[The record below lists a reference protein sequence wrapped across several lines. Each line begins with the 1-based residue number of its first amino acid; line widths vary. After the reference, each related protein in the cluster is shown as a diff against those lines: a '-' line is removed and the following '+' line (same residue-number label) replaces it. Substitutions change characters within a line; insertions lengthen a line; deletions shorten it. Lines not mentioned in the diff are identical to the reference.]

1 MRDIQDFDSI
11 MIQLA
16 SPDMIRAWS
25 YGEVKKPE
33 TINYRTLRPEKDGLF
48 CERIFGTTKEWECY
62 CGKFKS
68 IRYKGVI
75 CDRCGVEVTHF
86 KVRRE
91 RMGHIELAAPVSHI
105 WYYRSVPSRMGL
117 LLDIPLNALRSVLYY
132 EKYIIIEPGD
142 TDLKKLDLLTE
153 EEYQEY
159 LERYGQA
166 FIAGMGAE
174 AVRTLLKNLNLDLM
188 ATELRQK
195 MIEKGPRSDKRLL
208 RRIEIVESFRNSN
221 NKPEWMILDVVPV
234 IPPELRPMVQLDGGR
249 FATSD
254 LNDLYRRVIN
264 RNNRLKRL
272 NELHAPDIIIR
283 NEKRMLQEAVDA
295 LFDNSKRKR
304 VVKGASNRPLKSISD
319 MLKGKQGRF
328 RQNLLGKRV
337 DYSGRSV
344 ITVGPDLKM
353 WQCGLPTKMALELF
367 KPFIMKKLVDKD
379 VVYNIKKAKM
389 LVEAETP
396 EVYQILDEVVKEHP
410 VLLNRAPT
418 LHRLGIQAFEPVLV
432 EGKAIKLNPLVCHA
446 FNADFDG
453 DQMAVHVPLTQA
465 AQMECWTLMLSARNL
480 LNPANGKTIV
490 FPSQDMV
497 LGINFLTRIK
507 PNAKRPGSDKEETK
521 GNIPLYTSL
530 EEVLMAV
537 EAGVLDREAVIRV
550 KPPKTPVWEKSG
562 KAAHI
567 KGDAIETTP
576 GRLIFNEELPS
587 EIPFLNYELKDKE
600 LRTLIEIVFNKH
612 GSWTTVRMLD
622 AIKNTGYRYATVFGA
637 TIGIDDIVVPKE
649 KAGMIEK
656 ANKEVEAILKQNRAG
671 HITQEERY
679 NRVVEVWSKTND
691 ELANRMMKT
700 LEEDRDGF
708 NSIYMMANSGA
719 RGSRNQI
726 RQLAGMRG
734 LMSKPSGDIIELPI
748 RSNFKEGLS
757 VIEFFISTNGSRKGL
772 ADTALKTS
780 EAGYLT
786 RRLVDI
792 AQDVV
797 VNEDDCGTINGI
809 AYSAIKDGEEI
820 VEHLSERIVGRYSLE
835 QVKHPITK
843 ELIIDV
849 NEEIT
854 EEIAKKIEDAGVESV
869 LIRTVLTCE
878 ARHGVCR
885 RCYGRNLATNRSV
898 NIGEPVGT
906 IAAQSIGQ
914 PGTQLT
920 LRTFHTGGTAQLS
933 EENRIFFKY
942 PVYIKSLE
950 GMHVDLPEET
960 VTDREGRQRVS
971 RSARRLFTRKGYAVV
986 ARVVKEYK
994 LEPGDELL
1002 VENGVRVWK
1011 NQGIIKRENKEINSP
1026 ENDFAVIKETGEGRV
1041 LYLVGQDQR
1050 IEIRNGSEFLGTEG
1064 DVLKL
1069 GNMRTEETKD
1079 QAVIA
1084 TFDPFSDP
1092 IIAEA
1097 SGRVRYEDIIP
1108 GTTLKDEVDEGSGKI
1123 EKRITEF
1130 LMEGKQPR
1138 IIIQDE
1144 EGNERASYFL
1154 PGGAY
1159 IQVEE
1164 GEEISAGK
1172 TIAKTLKESATT
1184 MDITSGLPRVS
1195 ELFEARKPKNPAVLA
1210 LVSGTI
1216 RFKGTLKGKRV
1227 IFVED
1232 AFGKE
1237 YKHLIPMTKRLLV
1250 RDGDTVEAGE
1260 ALCMGVKNPHD
1271 ILHILGEVRL
1281 QRYLMDEI
1289 QHVYRLQG
1297 VSINDKHIG
1306 VIIRQMMRKVEIVK
1320 VGDTGFIFGQMVD
1333 KYRFHEENEKVIK
1346 EGGQAAVAMP
1356 IFQGITKASLNI
1368 DSFLSAASFQETTR
1382 VLTNAA
1388 IKGDIDHLQGLK
1400 ENIIIGHPIP
1410 AGTGMKRYRDIKLF
1424 DEDNQDLD
1432 HMVEE
1437 VLEKRRLEQAAES
1450 PADEFAEVDRE
1461 VDAEDPEVDMAV
1473 LEDEPEEDDEDDEER
1488 ETVTVDEGEEED

>member
-16 SPDMIRAWS
+16 SPDKIRAWS

-117 LLDIPLNALRSVLYY
+117 LLDLPVAALRSVLYY
-132 EKYIIIEPGD
+132 EKYVVIEPGD
-142 TDLKKLDLLTE
+142 TDLKRMQLLTE
-153 EEYQEY
+153 EEYYDAQ
-159 LERYGQA
+159 ERYGGG
-166 FIAGMGAE
+166 FTAGMGAE
-174 AVRTLLKNLNLDLM
+174 AVRTLLENTNLDQM
-188 ATELRQK
+188 AQELRAK
-195 MIEKGPRSDKRLL
+195 MIEKGPKSDKRLL
-208 RRIEIVESFRNSN
+208 KRIDIVENFRNSK
-221 NKPEWMILDVVPV
+221 NKPEWMILDVIPV

-272 NELHAPDIIIR
+272 QTLNAPDIIIR

-295 LFDNSKRKR
+295 LFDNSKKKR

-344 ITVGPDLKM
+344 ITVGPDLKI

-396 EVYQILDEVVKEHP
+396 EVFAILDEVVKEHP

-432 EGKAIKLNPLVCHA
+432 EGKAIKLHPLVCHA

-507 PNAKRPGSDKEETK
+507 PKAKGTGRRYYTTEE
-521 GNIPLYTSL
+521 I
-530 EEVLMAV
+530 LMAV
-537 EAGVLDREAVIRV
+537 ETKSLDWEAKIKV
-550 KPPKTPVWEKSG
+550 KPIKLPIWEKVG
-562 KAAHI
+562 TAVKP
-567 KGDAIETTP
+567 GPDGLIETTA
-576 GRLIFNEELPS
+576 GRLVFNEEMPP
-587 EIPFLNYELKDKE
+587 EIPFINYELKDKE
-600 LRTLIEIVFNKH
+600 LRTLIENIFSEK
-612 GSWTTVRMLD
+612 GSWTTVKMLD
-622 AIKNTGYRYATVFGA
+622 AIKATGYKYATVFGA
-637 TIGIDDIVVPKE
+637 TIGVDDIIVPKE
-649 KAGMIEK
+649 KAEMIEK
-656 ANKEVEAILKQNRAG
+656 ANKAVEEIQRHLRQG
-671 HITQEERY
+671 TITQKERY
-679 NRVVEVWSKTND
+679 DRVVDVWNKTND
-691 ELANRMMKT
+691 ELTNIMMKT
-700 LEEDRDGF
+700 LEAARDGF
-708 NSIYMMANSGA
+708 NSVYMMANSGA

-734 LMSKPSGDIIELPI
+734 LMAKPSGDIIELPI

-757 VIEFFISTNGSRKGL
+757 VIEFFISTNGARKGL
-772 ADTALKTS
+772 ADTALKTA

-797 VNEDDCGTINGI
+797 VNEHDCGTINGI
-809 AYSAIKDGEEI
+809 SYSAIKDGEDI
-820 VEHLSERIVGRYSLE
+820 VEPLSDRIVGRYTLE
-835 QVKHPITK
+835 RVKHPITG

-854 EEIAKKIEDAGVESV
+854 QETAEIIEKAGVETV
-869 LIRTVLTCE
+869 RIRTVLTCE
-878 ARHGVCR
+878 AKHGVCR
-885 RCYGRNLATNRSV
+885 KCYGRNLATNRAV
-898 NIGEPVGT
+898 DIGEAVGT

-920 LRTFHTGGTAQLS
+920 MRTFHIGGAATKLS
-933 EENRIFFKY
+933 EENRTFFKY
-942 PVYIKSLE
+942 PVYIKDLE
-950 GMHVDLPEET
+950 GTHVELEDSSGSKG
-960 VTDREGRQRVS
+960 GRW
-971 RSARRLFTRKGYAVV
+971 LFTRRGHAVINKV
-986 ARVVKEYK
+986 LKEFK
-994 LEPGDELL
+994 LEPKDELL
-1002 VENGVRVWK
+1002 VVEGQRV
-1011 NQGIIKRENKEINSP
+1011 NRDTPVIRHGNKEIKSS
-1026 ENDFAVIKETGEGRV
+1026 EIAYTMVLEDAKART
-1041 LYLVGQDQR
+1041 LYLIGQDQK
-1050 IEIRNGSEFLGTEG
+1050 IEIRNGSEFLAKKG
-1064 DVLKL
+1064 DVVGPEK
-1069 GNMRTEETKD
+1069 T
-1079 QAVIA
+1079 VA

-1092 IIAEA
+1092 IIAEV
-1097 SGRVRYEDIIP
+1097 SGTIKYEDIIP
-1108 GTTLKDEVDEGSGKI
+1108 GTTLKDEVDEETGNI
-1123 EKRITEF
+1123 QKRITEF
-1130 LMEGKQPR
+1130 QLESKQPR
-1138 IIIQDE
+1138 IFITDDA
-1144 EGNERASYFL
+1144 GNEIASYFL

-1159 IQVEE
+1159 IQVDEDE
-1164 GEEISAGK
+1164 KVSAGR
-1172 TIAKTLKESATT
+1172 TLAKTLKESAKA

-1195 ELFEARKPKNPAVLA
+1195 ELFEARKPKSPTVLA
-1210 LVSGTI
+1210 QISGI
-1216 RFKGTLKGKRV
+1216 VYFKGIVKGKRV
-1227 IFVED
+1227 IIVQD
-1232 AFGKE
+1232 ALGKE
-1237 YKHLIPMTKRLLV
+1237 FKHLIPMTKRLLV
-1250 RDGDTVEAGE
+1250 RDGDSVEAGE
-1260 ALCMGVKNPHD
+1260 ALCSGAVNPHD
-1271 ILHILGEVRL
+1271 ILHILGESTL

-1289 QHVYRLQG
+1289 QQVYRLQG

-1306 VIIRQMMRKVEIVK
+1306 VIIRQMMRKVEIVA
-1320 VGDTGFIFGQMVD
+1320 VGDTRFIFGQMVD
-1333 KYRFHEENEKVIK
+1333 KYRFHEENNRVIN
-1346 EGGQAAVAMP
+1346 EGGQPAVARPM
-1356 IFQGITKASLNI
+1356 FQGITKASLNI

-1388 IKGDIDHLQGLK
+1388 IAGSTDSLHGLK

-1410 AGTGMKRYRDIKLF
+1410 AGTGMKRYRGVKLF
-1424 DEDNQDLD
+1424 DEDSQDLD
-1432 HMVEE
+1432 QYMEE
-1437 VLEKRRLEQAAES
+1437 ILEKRRLEKMAE
-1450 PADEFAEVDRE
+1450 PTAE
-1461 VDAEDPEVDMAV
+1461 EDFNTE
-1473 LEDEPEEDDEDDEER
+1473 EPEPEMEMEMETEAEE
-1488 ETVTVDEGEEED
+1488 

>member
-11 MIQLA
+11 MIKLA
-16 SPDMIRAWS
+16 SPEMIRAWS

-117 LLDIPLNALRSVLYY
+117 LLDLPMAALRSILYY
-132 EKYIIIEPGD
+132 EKYIVIEPGD
-142 TDLKKLDLLTE
+142 TDLKKMQLLSE
-153 EEYQEY
+153 EEYYEAQ
-159 LERYGQA
+159 ERYGGA
-166 FIAGMGAE
+166 FTAGMGAE
-174 AVRTLLKNLNLDLM
+174 AIRTLLEGLNLDQM
-188 ATELRQK
+188 AAELRAK
-195 MIEKGPRSDKRLL
+195 MIEKGAKSDKRLL
-208 RRIEIVESFRNSN
+208 KRIEIVENFRNSN
-221 NKPEWMILDVVPV
+221 NKPEWMILEAIPV

-272 NELHAPDIIIR
+272 MALNAPDIIIR

-295 LFDNSKRKR
+295 LFDNSKKKR

-389 LVEAETP
+389 LVEQETP
-396 EVYQILDEVVKEHP
+396 EVFAILDEVVKEHP
-410 VLLNRAPT
+410 VMLNRAPT

-432 EGKAIKLNPLVCHA
+432 EGKAIKLHPLVCHA

-453 DQMAVHVPLTQA
+453 DQMAVHVPLTHA

-497 LGINFLTRIK
+497 LGINFLTKIK
-507 PNAKRPGSDKEETK
+507 KNAKGQGRRYS
-521 GNIPLYTSL
+521 SS

-537 EAGVLDREAVIRV
+537 ESKALEWEAVIKVRPS
-550 KPPKTPVWEKSG
+550 KLPVWSKTGVEVELG
-562 KAAHI
+562 KD
-567 KGDAIETTP
+567 GLIETTA
-576 GRLIFNEELPS
+576 GRLVFNEELPA
-587 EIPFLNYELKDKE
+587 EVPYINYELRDKE
-600 LRTLIEIVFNKH
+600 LKALIEYVLKH
-612 GSWTTVRMLD
+612 KGPWITVKMLD
-622 AIKNTGYRYATVFGA
+622 AIKATGYKYATVFGA
-637 TIGIDDIVVPKE
+637 TISVDDIVVPKE
-649 KAGMIEK
+649 KAEMIEK
-656 ANKEVEAILKQNRAG
+656 ANKEVESIQKQYRQG

-679 NRVVEVWSKTND
+679 NRVVEVWSKTNED
-691 ELANRMMKT
+691 LTNIMMKT
-700 LEEDRDGF
+700 LEADRDGF
-708 NSIYMMANSGA
+708 NSVYMMANSGA

-734 LMSKPSGDIIELPI
+734 LMAKPSGDIIELPI

-757 VIEFFISTNGSRKGL
+757 VIEFFISTNGARKGL
-772 ADTALKTS
+772 ADTALKTAD
-780 EAGYLT
+780 AGYLT

-797 VNEDDCGTINGI
+797 VNEDDCGTINGLEQT
-809 AYSAIKDGEEI
+809 AIKDGEDILES
-820 VEHLSERIVGRYSLE
+820 LKDRIVGRYTLE
-835 QVKHPITK
+835 RVKHPITG
-843 ELIIDV
+843 EIIVDV

-854 EEIAKKIEDAGVESV
+854 EEIADAIEDAGVEKV
-869 LIRTVLTCE
+869 RVRTVLTCE
-878 ARHGVCR
+878 AKHGVCR
-885 RCYGRNLATNRSV
+885 KCYGRNLATNRPV
-898 NIGEPVGT
+898 DIGEAVGI

-920 LRTFHTGGTAQLS
+920 MRTFHIGGAATKVS
-933 EENRIFFKY
+933 EENRIALKY
-942 PVYIKSLE
+942 PVYIRDIT
-950 GMHVDLPEET
+950 GAHVEMAD
-960 VTDREGRQRVS
+960 GHW
-971 RSARRLFTRKGYAVV
+971 LFTRKGFVFINKVMKQYA
-986 ARVVKEYK
+986 
-994 LEPGDELL
+994 LEAGDELL
-1002 VENGVRVWK
+1002 VEDGKRVIKGEPLIRRNG
-1011 NQGIIKRENKEINSP
+1011 KEILST
-1026 ENDFAVIKETGEGRV
+1026 EIAYAMV
-1041 LYLVGQDQR
+1041 LNGQLCLIGPDQKL
-1050 IEIRNGSEFLGTEG
+1050 EVRNGSDLVVKKGQL
-1064 DVLKL
+1064 VAA
-1069 GNMRTEETKD
+1069 D
-1079 QAVIA
+1079 QTIA
-1084 TFDPFSDP
+1084 TFDPFADP
-1092 IIAEA
+1092 IIAEV
-1097 SGRVRYEDIIP
+1097 SGYVRYEDIIP
-1108 GTTLKDEVDEGSGKI
+1108 GTTLKEEVDEETGNI
-1123 EKRITEF
+1123 EKRISDFQLET
-1130 LMEGKQPR
+1130 KQPR
-1138 IIIQDE
+1138 IIIADE
-1144 EGNERASYFL
+1144 AGNEVGSYYL

-1159 IQVEE
+1159 LLVDE
-1164 GEEISAGK
+1164 GEHITAGR
-1172 TIAKTLKESATT
+1172 TIAKTLKESAKA
-1184 MDITSGLPRVS
+1184 MDITGGLPRVS
-1195 ELFEARKPKNPAVLA
+1195 ELFEARKPKSPSVLA
-1210 LVSGTI
+1210 QVSGTVQ
-1216 RFKGTLKGKRV
+1216 FKGIVKGKRV
-1227 IFVED
+1227 VIVRD

-1237 YKHLIPMTKRLLV
+1237 YKHLVPMTKRLLV

-1260 ALCMGVKNPHD
+1260 PLCVGAANPHD
-1271 ILHILGEVRL
+1271 ILHILGENAL

-1289 QHVYRLQG
+1289 QSVYRLQG

-1306 VIIRQMMRKVEIVK
+1306 VIIRQMMRKVEIVS
-1320 VGDTGFIFGQMVD
+1320 VGDTKFIYGQMVD
-1333 KYRFHEENEKVIK
+1333 KYRFHEENKRVMD
-1346 EGGQAAVAMP
+1346 EGGQPAVARPM
-1356 IFQGITKASLNI
+1356 FQGITRASLNI

-1388 IKGDIDHLQGLK
+1388 IAGSTDYLRGLK

-1410 AGTGMKRYRDIKLF
+1410 AGTGMKRYRAVKLF
-1424 DEDNQDLD
+1424 DQNQQDLD
-1432 HMVEE
+1432 QYMNE
-1437 VLEKRRLEQAAES
+1437 VLEQRKLEKVVE
-1450 PADEFAEVDRE
+1450 PIEEDYDTDEVDE
-1461 VDAEDPEVDMAV
+1461 
-1473 LEDEPEEDDEDDEER
+1473 
-1488 ETVTVDEGEEED
+1488 

>member
-11 MIQLA
+11 MIRLA
-16 SPDMIRAWS
+16 SPEMIRSWS

-33 TINYRTLRPEKDGLF
+33 TINYRTLRPEKEGLF

-117 LLDIPLNALRSVLYY
+117 LLDLPTSQLRSVLYY
-132 EKYIIIEPGD
+132 EKYIVIDSGD
-142 TDLKKLDLLTE
+142 TNLKKNQLLSE
-153 EEYQEY
+153 EEYYEAQ
-159 LERYGQA
+159 ERYGGG
-166 FIAGMGAE
+166 FTAGMGAE
-174 AVRTLLKNLNLDLM
+174 AISVLLENLDLDEK
-188 ATELRQK
+188 AAELRAK
-195 MIEKGPRSDKRLL
+195 MIDKGTKSDKRLL
-208 RRIEIVESFRNSN
+208 KRIEIVENFRGSN
-221 NKPEWMILDVVPV
+221 NKPQWMILSVIPV

-272 NELHAPDIIIR
+272 QALNAPDIIIR

-295 LFDNSKRKR
+295 LFDNSKKKK
-304 VVKGASNRPLKSISD
+304 VVKGSSNRPLKSISD

-353 WQCGLPTKMALELF
+353 WQCGIPTKMALELF

-379 VVYNIKKAKM
+379 VVFNIKKAKM
-389 LVEAETP
+389 LVEQETP
-396 EVYQILDEVVKEHP
+396 EVFAILDDVVKEHP

-432 EGKAIKLNPLVCHA
+432 EGKAIKLHPLVCHA

-507 PNAKRPGSDKEETK
+507 PNAKRPGSEKPELKDK
-521 GNIPLYTSL
+521 IPYYSSS

-537 EAGVLDREAVIRV
+537 ERKSLDWEAAIRL
-550 KPPKTPVWEKSG
+550 KPPKLPIWD
-562 KAAHI
+562 KAGNEVKVRDDGSIVTSA
-567 KGDAIETTP
+567 
-576 GRLIFNEELPS
+576 GRLVFNEELP
-587 EIPFLNYELKDKE
+587 EDLPFINYELKDKE
-600 LRTLIEIVFNKH
+600 LRALVEYIFKEK
-612 GSWTTVRMLD
+612 GSWTTVQMLD
-622 AIKNTGYRYATVFGA
+622 AIKSTGYRYATVFGA
-637 TIGIDDIVVPKE
+637 TIGVDDIVIPKE
-649 KAGMIEK
+649 KADMIDK
-656 ANKEVEAILKQNRAG
+656 ANKDVESIQKQWRQG
-671 HITQEERY
+671 HITNEERY
-679 NRVVEVWSKTND
+679 NQVVQVWTKTNED
-691 ELANRMMKT
+691 LTNITMKT
-700 LEEDRDGF
+700 LESDRDGF

-734 LMSKPSGDIIELPI
+734 LMAKPSGDIIELPI

-757 VIEFFISTNGSRKGL
+757 VIEFFISTNGARKGL
-772 ADTALKTS
+772 ADTALKTA

-792 AQDVV
+792 AQDMV

-809 AYSAIKDGEEI
+809 TYSAIKQGEEV
-820 VEHLSERIVGRYSLE
+820 VEPLKDRIVGRFTLE
-835 QVKHPITK
+835 RVKHPITG
-843 ELIIDV
+843 ELIVDV

-854 EEIAKKIEDAGVESV
+854 EDVAAAIDAAGVETV
-869 LIRTVLTCE
+869 RIRTVLTCE
-878 ARHGVCR
+878 AKYGVCR
-885 RCYGRNLATNRSV
+885 KCYGRNLATNRAV
-898 NIGEPVGT
+898 DIGEAVGT

-920 LRTFHTGGTAQLS
+920 MRTFHIGGVATKVS
-933 EENRIFFKY
+933 EESRITLKY
-942 PVYIKSLE
+942 PVYIRDVIGTHIQLDN
-950 GMHVDLPEET
+950 GHL
-960 VTDREGRQRVS
+960 
-971 RSARRLFTRKGYAVV
+971 LFTRRGHAIVNKVM
-986 ARVVKEYK
+986 REYK
-994 LEPGDELL
+994 IERGDKLIAADGKRINRGD
-1002 VENGVRVWK
+1002 V
-1011 NQGIIKRENKEINSP
+1011 IIKRGSEDIISP
-1026 ENDFAVIKETGEGRV
+1026 EIAYALVLKNKDNET
-1041 LYLVGQDQR
+1041 LYLIGQDQK
-1050 IEIRNGSEFLGTEG
+1050 IEIRNGSDFEVQKGT
-1064 DVLKL
+1064 VV
-1069 GNMRTEETKD
+1069 ETDKT
-1079 QAVIA
+1079 IA
-1084 TFDPFSDP
+1084 AFDPFSDP

-1097 SGRVRYEDIIP
+1097 SGVVKYEDIIL
-1108 GTTLKDEVDEGSGKI
+1108 GSTLKEEIDEDTGNT

-1130 LMEGKQPR
+1130 QNDTKQPR
-1138 IIIQDE
+1138 IFIVDDKD
-1144 EGNERASYFL
+1144 NEVASYFL
-1154 PGGAY
+1154 PSGAY
-1159 IQVEE
+1159 IQVDE
-1164 GEEISAGK
+1164 GERIRAGR
-1172 TIAKTLKESATT
+1172 TIAKTLKESAKA

-1195 ELFEARKPKNPAVLA
+1195 ELFEARKPKSPAVLA
-1210 LVSGTI
+1210 KVSGTVFFRGI
-1216 RFKGTLKGKRV
+1216 AKGKRKV
-1227 IFVED
+1227 SIVD
-1232 AFGKE
+1232 KFGRE
-1237 YKHLIPMTKRLLV
+1237 EEHLIPMSKRLLV
-1250 RDGDTVEAGE
+1250 RDGDTVESGE
-1260 ALCMGVKNPHD
+1260 LLCQGAINPHD
-1271 ILHILGEVRL
+1271 VLYIQGEGKL

-1289 QHVYRLQG
+1289 QNVYRLQG
-1297 VSINDKHIG
+1297 VTINDKHIG
-1306 VIIRQMMRKVEIVK
+1306 VIIRQMMRKVEIRK
-1320 VGDTGFIFGQMVD
+1320 VGDTKFIYGSSVD
-1333 KYRFHEENEKVIK
+1333 KYRFHEENARVMA
-1346 EGGQAAVAMP
+1346 EGGQPAIASPM
-1356 IFQGITKASLNI
+1356 FQGITKASLNI

-1388 IKGDIDHLQGLK
+1388 IAGSTDYLRGLK

-1410 AGTGMKRYRDIKLF
+1410 AGTGMKRYRNIKLF
-1424 DEDNQDLD
+1424 DDESQDLD
-1432 HMVEE
+1432 EYMQEIIERRKQEE
-1437 VLEKRRLEQAAES
+1437 AEANAAAENNNTQEEYTTEES
-1450 PADEFAEVDRE
+1450 
-1461 VDAEDPEVDMAV
+1461 ED
-1473 LEDEPEEDDEDDEER
+1473 
-1488 ETVTVDEGEEED
+1488 

>member
-11 MIQLA
+11 MIRLA

-105 WYYRSVPSRMGL
+105 WYYRSIPSRMGL
-117 LLDIPLNALRSVLYY
+117 LLDIPMAALRSVLYY
-132 EKYIIIEPGD
+132 EKYVVIEPGD
-142 TDLKKLDLLTE
+142 TDLKKMQLLTE
-153 EEYQEY
+153 DEYYDAQ
-159 LERYGQA
+159 ERYGGG
-166 FIAGMGAE
+166 FSAGMGAE
-174 AVRTLLKNLNLDLM
+174 AVRILLENLNLEQMAIDLR
-188 ATELRQK
+188 AR
-195 MIEKGPRSDKRLL
+195 MIEKGSKSDKRLL
-208 RRIEIVESFRNSN
+208 KRIEIVENFRNSK

-272 NELHAPDIIIR
+272 QALNAPDIIIR

-295 LFDNSKRKR
+295 LFDNSKKKR

-344 ITVGPDLKM
+344 ITVGPDLKI

-379 VVYNIKKAKM
+379 VVYNIKKAKI
-389 LVEAETP
+389 LVEQETP
-396 EVYQILDEVVKEHP
+396 EVFAILDEVVKEHP
-410 VLLNRAPT
+410 ILLNRAPT

-507 PNAKRPGSDKEETK
+507 PHAKGQGRRYGTVEEIFK
-521 GNIPLYTSL
+521 AVDAHAL
-530 EEVLMAV
+530 EW
-537 EAGVLDREAVIRV
+537 EACIQVR
-550 KPPKTPVWEKSG
+550 PPKLPVWEKAG
-562 KAAHI
+562 KVFPT
-567 KGDAIETTP
+567 KDDGLIETTP
-576 GRLIFNEELPS
+576 GRLVFNEELPK
-587 EIPFLNYELKDKE
+587 EIPFINYELKDKE
-600 LRTLIEIVFNKH
+600 LRGLIEQVFADK
-612 GSWTTVRMLD
+612 GSWTTVKMLD
-622 AIKNTGYRYATVFGA
+622 AIKNTGYKYATVFGA
-637 TIGIDDIVVPKE
+637 TIGVDDIVIPKE
-649 KAGMIEK
+649 KAEMIER
-656 ANKEVEAILKQNRAG
+656 AGREVDSIQKQHRQG

-679 NRVVEVWSKTND
+679 NRVVEVWNKTND
-691 ELANRMMKT
+691 ELTDIMMKT
-700 LEEDRDGF
+700 LEADRDGF

-734 LMSKPSGDIIELPI
+734 LMAKPSGDIIELPI

-757 VIEFFISTNGSRKGL
+757 VIEFFISTNGARKGL
-772 ADTALKTS
+772 ADTALKTA

-809 AYSAIKDGEEI
+809 SYSAIKNGEEI
-820 VEHLSERIVGRYSLE
+820 VESLSDRIVGRYTLE
-835 QVKHPITK
+835 RVKHPITG
-843 ELIIDV
+843 ELVVDV

-854 EEIAKKIEDAGVESV
+854 EGIARAIEEAGIEAVR
-869 LIRTVLTCE
+869 IRTVLTCE
-878 ARHGVCR
+878 AKHGVCR
-885 RCYGRNLATNRSV
+885 RCYGRNLATNRTV
-898 NIGEPVGT
+898 DIGEAVGT

-920 LRTFHTGGTAQLS
+920 MRTFHIGGAATKVS
-933 EENRIFFKY
+933 EESQICLKY
-942 PVYIKSLE
+942 PVYIRDVT
-950 GMHVDLPEET
+950 GVHVELAN
-960 VTDREGRQRVS
+960 GRW
-971 RSARRLFTRKGYAVV
+971 LFTRKGYAIVN
-986 ARVVKEYK
+986 RVMKEYL
-994 LEPGDELL
+994 LEEQDELL
-1002 VENGVRVWK
+1002 VENGRRIIR
-1011 NQGIIKRENKEINSP
+1011 GEPIIKRAGQDVLSP
-1026 ENDFAVIKETGEGRV
+1026 EIAYAMVLGDH
-1041 LYLVGQDQR
+1041 LYLIGQDQK
-1050 IEIRNGSEFLGTEG
+1050 IEIRNGSELVAKKGEVVAAEKT
-1064 DVLKL
+1064 
-1069 GNMRTEETKD
+1069 
-1079 QAVIA
+1079 IA

-1097 SGRVRYEDIIP
+1097 SGFIKYEDIIP
-1108 GTTLKDEVDEGSGKI
+1108 GTTLKEEIDEETGNI

-1130 LMEGKQPR
+1130 QLESKQPR
-1138 IIIQDE
+1138 IFIIDE
-1144 EGNERASYFL
+1144 DGAELASYFL

-1159 IQVEE
+1159 IQVDE
-1164 GEEISAGK
+1164 GERINAGR
-1172 TIAKTLKESATT
+1172 TIAKTLKESAKA

-1195 ELFEARKPKNPAVLA
+1195 ELFEARKPKSPAVLA
-1210 LVSGTI
+1210 QVSGRI
-1216 RFKGTLKGKRV
+1216 SFKGMVKGKRV
-1227 IFVED
+1227 ITIQD
-1232 AFGKE
+1232 TFGKE

-1260 ALCMGVKNPHD
+1260 SLCVGAINPHD
-1271 ILHILGEVRL
+1271 ILFIMGESRL

-1289 QHVYRLQG
+1289 QQMYRVQG
-1297 VSINDKHIG
+1297 VTINDKHIG
-1306 VIIRQMMRKVEIVK
+1306 VIIRQMMRKVEVVS
-1320 VGDTGFIFGQMVD
+1320 VGDTKFIFGQLVD
-1333 KYRFHEENEKVIK
+1333 KYRFHEENNRVIE
-1346 EGGQAAVAMP
+1346 EGGQPAVARPM
-1356 IFQGITKASLNI
+1356 FQGITKASLNI

-1388 IKGDIDHLQGLK
+1388 IAGSTDYLRGLK

-1410 AGTGMKRYRDIKLF
+1410 AGTGMKRYRTVKLF
-1424 DEDNQDLD
+1424 DEDNKDLD
-1432 HMVEE
+1432 VEMQE
-1437 VLEKRRLEQAAES
+1437 ILERVKLEKVAETT
-1450 PADEFAEVDRE
+1450 R
-1461 VDAEDPEVDMAV
+1461 
-1473 LEDEPEEDDEDDEER
+1473 
-1488 ETVTVDEGEEED
+1488 EEEFMIEETEE

>member
-11 MIQLA
+11 MIRLA
-16 SPDMIRAWS
+16 SPDMIRSWS

-33 TINYRTLRPEKDGLF
+33 TINYRTLRPEKEGLF

-117 LLDIPLNALRSVLYY
+117 LLDLTTSALRSILYY
-132 EKYIIIEPGD
+132 EKYVVIDSGD
-142 TDLKKLDLLTE
+142 TNLKKGQLLSE
-153 EEYQEY
+153 EEYNDAQE
-159 LERYGQA
+159 RFGGA
-166 FIAGMGAE
+166 FNAGMGAE
-174 AVRTLLKNLNLDLM
+174 AISILLENLNLDQM
-188 ATELRQK
+188 AAELRAK
-195 MIEKGPRSDKRLL
+195 MIEKGAKSDKRLL
-208 RRIEIVESFRNSN
+208 KRIEIVENFRGSN
-221 NKPEWMILDVVPV
+221 NKPQWMILTVIPV

-272 NELHAPDIIIR
+272 QALNAPDIIIR

-295 LFDNSKRKR
+295 LFDNSKKKK
-304 VVKGASNRPLKSISD
+304 VVKGSSNRPLKSISD

-353 WQCGLPTKMALELF
+353 WQCGIPTKMALELF

-379 VVYNIKKAKM
+379 VVFNIKKAKM
-389 LVEAETP
+389 LVEQETP
-396 EVYQILDEVVKEHP
+396 EVFAILDEVVQEHP

-432 EGKAIKLNPLVCHA
+432 EGKAIKLHPLVCHA

-507 PNAKRPGSDKEETK
+507 SNAKRPGISKAETRDKVPYYSST
-521 GNIPLYTSL
+521 

-537 EAGVLDREAVIRV
+537 ESKALDWEAAIRL
-550 KPPKTPVWEKSG
+550 KPPKTPIWDKVG
-562 KAAHI
+562 HI
-567 KGDAIETTP
+567 TKPEADGTIITSA
-576 GRLIFNEELPS
+576 GRLVFNEELPHD
-587 EIPFLNYELKDKE
+587 IPFINYELKDKE
-600 LRTLIEIVFNKH
+600 LRALIEDIFNDK
-612 GSWTTVRMLD
+612 GSWTTVQMLD
-622 AIKNTGYRYATVFGA
+622 AIKATGYRYSTVFGA
-637 TIGIDDIVVPKE
+637 TIGVDDIVIPKE
-649 KAGMIEK
+649 KAEMIDK
-656 ANKEVEAILKQNRAG
+656 ANKEVESIQKQWRAG

-679 NRVVEVWSKTND
+679 NKVVQVWTKTNED
-691 ELANRMMKT
+691 LANITMKT
-700 LEEDRDGF
+700 LESDRDGF

-719 RGSRNQI
+719 RGSRTQI

-734 LMSKPSGDIIELPI
+734 LMAKPSGDIIELPI

-757 VIEFFISTNGSRKGL
+757 VIEFFISSNGARKGL
-772 ADTALKTS
+772 ADTALKTA

-792 AQDVV
+792 AQDMV

-809 AYSAIKDGEEI
+809 TYSAIKQGEDI
-820 VEHLSERIVGRYSLE
+820 VEPLKDRIVGRFTLE
-835 QVKHPITK
+835 RVLHPITG
-843 ELIIDV
+843 ELIVDV

-854 EEIAKKIEDAGVESV
+854 EDIAKAIDGAGVETV
-869 LIRTVLTCE
+869 RIRTVLTCE
-878 ARHGVCR
+878 AKYGVCR
-885 RCYGRNLATNRSV
+885 KCYGRNLATNRAV
-898 NIGEPVGT
+898 DIGEAVGT

-920 LRTFHTGGTAQLS
+920 MRTFHIGGVATKVS
-933 EENRIFFKY
+933 EENRITLKY
-942 PVYIKSLE
+942 PVYIRDVVGTHIKLDN
-950 GMHVDLPEET
+950 GHL
-960 VTDREGRQRVS
+960 
-971 RSARRLFTRKGYAVV
+971 LFTRRGHAVV
-986 ARVVKEYK
+986 NKVMREYK
-994 LEPGDELL
+994 LGQGDKLL
-1002 VENGVRVWK
+1002 VTDGRRINRGDA
-1011 NQGIIKRENKEINSP
+1011 IINRGGQNIISP
-1026 ENDFAVIKETGEGRV
+1026 EIAYAMILKKQEDET
-1041 LYLVGQDQR
+1041 LYLIGQEQK
-1050 IEIRNGSEFLGTEG
+1050 IEIRNGSDFDVQKGTVVEAE
-1064 DVLKL
+1064 
-1069 GNMRTEETKD
+1069 RT
-1079 QAVIA
+1079 IA

-1097 SGRVRYEDIIP
+1097 SGTVKYEDIIL
-1108 GTTLKDEVDEGSGKI
+1108 GTTLKEEIDEDTGNT

-1130 LMEGKQPR
+1130 QHESKQPR
-1138 IIIQDE
+1138 IFIVDDN
-1144 EGNERASYFL
+1144 GNEVASYFL

-1159 IQVEE
+1159 IQVDE
-1164 GEEISAGK
+1164 GEKIRAGR
-1172 TIAKTLKESATT
+1172 TIAKTLKESAKA
-1184 MDITSGLPRVS
+1184 MDITAGLPRVS
-1195 ELFEARKPKNPAVLA
+1195 ELFEARKPKSPAVLA
-1210 LVSGTI
+1210 QVSGTVYFRGI
-1216 RFKGTLKGKRV
+1216 VKGKRKV
-1227 IFVED
+1227 TVED
-1232 AFGKE
+1232 AFGRE
-1237 YKHLIPMTKRLLV
+1237 FSHYIPMSKRLLV

-1260 ALCMGVKNPHD
+1260 ALCMGAVNPHD
-1271 ILHILGEVRL
+1271 VLYILGESTL

-1289 QHVYRLQG
+1289 QQVYRLQG

-1306 VIIRQMMRKVEIVK
+1306 VIIRQMMRKVEIRF
-1320 VGDTGFIFGQMVD
+1320 VGDTKFIYGSSVD
-1333 KYRFHEENEKVIK
+1333 KYRFHEENARVIA
-1346 EGGQAAVAMP
+1346 EGGQPAIAQPM
-1356 IFQGITKASLNI
+1356 FQGITKASLNI

-1388 IKGDIDHLQGLK
+1388 IAGSTDYLRGLK

-1410 AGTGMKRYRDIKLF
+1410 AGTGMKRYRNIKLF
-1424 DEDNQDLD
+1424 DEDSQDLD
-1432 HMVEE
+1432 EYMHEI
-1437 VLEKRRLEQAAES
+1437 LDRRKQEAE
-1450 PADEFAEVDRE
+1450 ALAEAEVTQE
-1461 VDAEDPEVDMAV
+1461 EYTVEDT
-1473 LEDEPEEDDEDDEER
+1473 ED
-1488 ETVTVDEGEEED
+1488 

>member
-11 MIQLA
+11 MIKLA

-68 IRYKGVI
+68 IRYKGVT

-117 LLDIPLNALRSVLYY
+117 LLDLPMAALRSILYY
-132 EKYIIIEPGD
+132 EKYVVIDAGD
-142 TDLKKLDLLTE
+142 TDLKKGQVLTE
-153 EEYQEY
+153 EEYYENQ
-159 LERYGQA
+159 ERYGGS
-166 FIAGMGAE
+166 FSAGMGAE
-174 AVRTLLKNLNLDLM
+174 AIRTLLENINLDEI
-188 ATELRQK
+188 ATDLRAK
-195 MIEKGPRSDKRLL
+195 MIEKGAKNKRLL
-208 RRIEIVESFRNSN
+208 KRIDIVENFRSSS
-221 NKPEWMILDVVPV
+221 NKPEWMILDVIPI
-234 IPPELRPMVQLDGGR
+234 IPPDLRPMVQLDGGR

-272 NELHAPDIIIR
+272 QTLNAPDIIIR

-295 LFDNSKRKR
+295 LFDNSKKKR

-344 ITVGPDLKM
+344 ITIGPDLKM

-379 VVYNIKKAKM
+379 VVYNIKKAKL
-389 LVEAETP
+389 LVEQETP
-396 EVYQILDEVVKEHP
+396 EVFAILDEVVKEHP

-432 EGKAIKLNPLVCHA
+432 EGKAIKLHPLVCHA

-465 AQMECWTLMLSARNL
+465 AQMECWTLMLSAKNL

-507 PNAKRPGSDKEETK
+507 PNAKGTGRR
-521 GNIPLYTSL
+521 YTST
-530 EEVLMAV
+530 EEAVMAV
-537 EAGVLDREAVIRV
+537 ELKALDWEAQIKVKAPKKIIWNRV
-550 KPPKTPVWEKSG
+550 GRQEEYHPG
-562 KAAHI
+562 
-567 KGDAIETTP
+567 GFIETSA
-576 GRLIFNEELPS
+576 GRLIFNEEMPA
-587 EIPFLNYELKDKE
+587 EIPFINYEMKDKE
-600 LRTLIEIVFNKH
+600 LRALIEYVFTEK
-612 GSWTTVRMLD
+612 GSWITVRMLD
-622 AIKNTGYRYATVFGA
+622 AIKATGYRYATVFGA
-637 TIGIDDIVVPKE
+637 TIGVDDIVVPKE
-649 KAGMIEK
+649 KPAMIED
-656 ANKEVEAILKQNRAG
+656 ANKKVEEIQEQWRQG
-671 HITQEERY
+671 VITQEERY
-679 NRVVEVWSKTND
+679 NRVVEVWSKTNED
-691 ELANRMMKT
+691 LANIMMKT
-700 LEEDRDGF
+700 LEADRDGF
-708 NSIYMMANSGA
+708 NSVYMMANSGA

-734 LMSKPSGDIIELPI
+734 LMAKPSGDIIELPI

-757 VIEFFISTNGSRKGL
+757 VIEFFISTNGARKGL
-772 ADTALKTS
+772 ADTALKTA

-809 AYSAIKDGEEI
+809 SYSAIKDGEDI
-820 VEHLSERIVGRYSLE
+820 VEPLRDRIVGRYTLE
-835 QVKHPITK
+835 RVKHPITG
-843 ELIIDV
+843 EMIIDV

-854 EEIAKKIEDAGVESV
+854 EEIANKIDDAGVESV
-869 LIRTVLTCE
+869 RIRTVLTCE

-898 NIGEPVGT
+898 DIGEAVGT

-920 LRTFHTGGTAQLS
+920 MRTFHIGGAATKIS
-933 EENRIFFKY
+933 EENRIFQKY
-942 PVYIKSLE
+942 PVYIREVSGTHVELE
-950 GMHVDLPEET
+950 DGDW
-960 VTDREGRQRVS
+960 
-971 RSARRLFTRKGYAVV
+971 LFTRKGHMIVN
-986 ARVVKEYK
+986 RVMKEYK
-994 LEPGDELL
+994 LESKDELL
-1002 VENGVRVWK
+1002 VESGKRIIR
-1011 NQGIIKRENKEINSP
+1011 GEPIIKRGTKEILSP
-1026 ENDFAVIKETGEGRV
+1026 EIAYALVLDNQGRAKT
-1041 LYLVGQDQR
+1041 LLLIGQDQK
-1050 IEIRNGSEFLGTEG
+1050 IDIRNGSKFVVKAGEVVEAEKT
-1064 DVLKL
+1064 
-1069 GNMRTEETKD
+1069 
-1079 QAVIA
+1079 IA

-1097 SGRVRYEDIIP
+1097 GGIVRYEDIIP
-1108 GTTLKDEVDEGSGKI
+1108 GTTIKEEVDEDSGGNI

-1130 LMEGKQPR
+1130 QLESKQPR
-1138 IIIQDE
+1138 INIVDDD
-1144 EGNERASYFL
+1144 GNEMASYFL

-1159 IQVEE
+1159 VLVDE
-1164 GEEISAGK
+1164 GEKISAGR
-1172 TIAKTLKESATT
+1172 TIAKILKESAKA

-1210 LVSGTI
+1210 QVAGKVS
-1216 RFKGTLKGKRV
+1216 FKSIVKGKRV
-1227 IFVED
+1227 IVVKDDFD
-1232 AFGKE
+1232 KE

-1260 ALCMGVKNPHD
+1260 LLCNGAINPHD
-1271 ILHILGEVRL
+1271 ILHIEGEAKL

-1289 QHVYRLQG
+1289 QAVYRLQG

-1306 VIIRQMMRKVEIVK
+1306 VIIRQMMRKVQIVA
-1320 VGDTGFIFGQMVD
+1320 VGDTRFIFEALVD
-1333 KYRFHEENEKVIK
+1333 KYRFHEENNRVIN
-1346 EGGQAAVAMP
+1346 EGGQPAIARP

-1388 IKGDIDHLQGLK
+1388 IAGSTDALRGLK

-1410 AGTGMKRYRDIKLF
+1410 AGTGMKRYRAVKLF
-1424 DEDNQDLD
+1424 DEDSQDLD
-1432 HMVEE
+1432 VQMQEI
-1437 VLEKRRLEQAAES
+1437 LEQRKLEALAE
-1450 PADEFAEVDRE
+1450 EEM
-1461 VDAEDPEVDMAV
+1461 MAV
-1473 LEDEPEEDDEDDEER
+1473 QEEGGEPENEE
-1488 ETVTVDEGEEED
+1488 TEE

>member
-11 MIQLA
+11 MIRLA
-16 SPDMIRAWS
+16 SPDTIRAWS

-117 LLDIPLNALRSVLYY
+117 LLDLPVAALRSILYY
-132 EKYIIIEPGD
+132 EKYIVIEPGD
-142 TDLKKLDLLTE
+142 TDLKKMQLLTE
-153 EEYQEY
+153 EEYYEAQE
-159 LERYGQA
+159 RHGGA
-166 FIAGMGAE
+166 FTAGMGAE
-174 AVRTLLKNLNLDLM
+174 AIRTLLENLNLDQM
-188 ATELRQK
+188 AIDLRAK
-195 MIEKGPRSDKRLL
+195 MIEKGAKSDKRLL
-208 RRIEIVESFRNSN
+208 KRIEIVENFRGSSN
-221 NKPEWMILDVVPV
+221 KAEWMILDAIPV

-272 NELHAPDIIIR
+272 QTLNAPDIIIR

-295 LFDNSKRKR
+295 LFDNSKKKR

-379 VVYNIKKAKM
+379 VVYNIKKAKL
-389 LVEAETP
+389 LVEQETP
-396 EVYQILDEVVKEHP
+396 EVFAILDEVVKEHP

-432 EGKAIKLNPLVCHA
+432 EGKAIKLHPLVCHA

-497 LGINFLTRIK
+497 LGINFLTKIK
-507 PNAKRPGSDKEETK
+507 KGAKGEGRRYS
-521 GNIPLYTSL
+521 SS

-537 EAGVLDREAVIRV
+537 ESKSLDWEATIKVRV
-550 KPPKTPVWEKSG
+550 SKRPIWSKTNVEVEVGPDG
-562 KAAHI
+562 LL
-567 KGDAIETTP
+567 ETTA
-576 GRLIFNEELPS
+576 GRLVLNEELPA
-587 EIPFLNYELKDKE
+587 EVPFLNYAMGDKE
-600 LRTLIEIVFNKH
+600 LKALIEFILKIK
-612 GSWTTVRMLD
+612 GPWTTVKMLD
-622 AIKNTGYRYATVFGA
+622 AIKSTGYKYATIFGA
-637 TIGIDDIVVPKE
+637 TISVDDIVVPKE
-649 KAGMIEK
+649 KPEMIEK
-656 ANKEVEAILKQNRAG
+656 ANKDVESIQKQYRQG

-679 NRVVEVWSKTND
+679 NRVVEVWSKTNED
-691 ELANRMMKT
+691 LTNIMMKT
-700 LEEDRDGF
+700 LEQDRGGF
-708 NSIYMMANSGA
+708 NSVYMMANSGA

-734 LMSKPSGDIIELPI
+734 LMAKPSGDIIELPI

-757 VIEFFISTNGSRKGL
+757 VIEFFISTNGARKGL
-772 ADTALKTS
+772 ADTALKTAD
-780 EAGYLT
+780 AGYLT

-797 VNEDDCGTINGI
+797 TNVDDCGTINGI
-809 AYSAIKDGEEI
+809 EHTAIKDGEEI
-820 VEHLSERIVGRYSLE
+820 IEALKDRIVGRYTLE
-835 QVKHPITK
+835 RVKHPITG
-843 ELIIDV
+843 EIIVDV
-849 NEEIT
+849 NEEIS
-854 EEIAKKIEDAGVESV
+854 EEVADAIEEAGIDMVR
-869 LIRTVLTCE
+869 IRTVLTCE
-878 ARHGVCR
+878 AKHGVCR
-885 RCYGRNLATNRSV
+885 KCYGRNLATNRTV
-898 NIGEPVGT
+898 EIGEAVGI

-920 LRTFHTGGTAQLS
+920 MRTFHIGGAATKAS
-933 EENRIFFKY
+933 EENRTYLKY
-942 PVYIKSLE
+942 PVYMRDVQ
-950 GMHVDLPEET
+950 GTHVVLAD
-960 VTDREGRQRVS
+960 GRM
-971 RSARRLFTRKGYAVV
+971 LFTRKGFAVV
-986 ARVVKEYK
+986 NKVMKEYK
-994 LEPGDELL
+994 LEAGDELL
-1002 VENGVRVWK
+1002 VEDGRKVIRGEALIRRGRDDVQSSEIAYTLVQNG
-1011 NQGIIKRENKEINSP
+1011 
-1026 ENDFAVIKETGEGRV
+1026 F
-1041 LYLVGQDQR
+1041 LYLIGQDQKL
-1050 IEIRNGSEFLGTEG
+1050 EIRNGSE
-1064 DVLKL
+1064 VLVRK
-1069 GNMRTEETKD
+1069 GQVVAREQTIS
-1079 QAVIA
+1079 V
-1084 TFDPFSDP
+1084 FDPFSDP

-1097 SGRVRYEDIIP
+1097 DGYVRYEDIIP
-1108 GTTLKDEVDEGSGKI
+1108 GTTLKEEIDEETGNI

-1130 LMEGKQPR
+1130 QLETKQPR
-1138 IIIQDE
+1138 IIIGDE
-1144 EGNERASYFL
+1144 AGNELASYYL

-1159 IQVEE
+1159 LLVDE
-1164 GEEISAGK
+1164 GEKITAGR
-1172 TIAKTLKESATT
+1172 TIAKTLKESAKA
-1184 MDITSGLPRVS
+1184 MDITGGLPRVS
-1195 ELFEARKPKNPAVLA
+1195 ELFEARKPKFPAVLA
-1210 LVSGTI
+1210 QVSGTVQ
-1216 RFKGTLKGKRV
+1216 FKGIVKGKRV
-1227 IFVED
+1227 IIVRD

-1237 YKHLIPMTKRLLV
+1237 YKHLVPMAKRLLV
-1250 RDGDTVEAGE
+1250 RDGDQVEANE
-1260 ALCMGVKNPHD
+1260 LLCVGNINPHD
-1271 ILHILGEVRL
+1271 VLHIAGENAL

-1289 QHVYRLQG
+1289 QQVYRLQG
-1297 VSINDKHIG
+1297 VTINDKHIG
-1306 VIIRQMMRKVEIVK
+1306 VIVRQMMRKVEIVS
-1320 VGDTGFIFGQMVD
+1320 VGDTKFIYGQLVD
-1333 KYRFHEENEKVIK
+1333 KYRFHEENNRVIS
-1346 EGGQAAVAMP
+1346 EGGQPAVARPM
-1356 IFQGITKASLNI
+1356 FQGITKASLNI

-1388 IKGDIDHLQGLK
+1388 IAGSTDYLRGLK

-1410 AGTGMKRYRDIKLF
+1410 AGTGMKRYRDVKLF
-1424 DEDNQDLD
+1424 DETQGDLD
-1432 HMVEE
+1432 VYMHEI
-1437 VLEKRRLEQAAES
+1437 LEKRKLEKVAE
-1450 PADEFAEVDRE
+1450 PI
-1461 VDAEDPEVDMAV
+1461 
-1473 LEDEPEEDDEDDEER
+1473 EEDYESDD
-1488 ETVTVDEGEEED
+1488 GEE

>member
-11 MIQLA
+11 RIRLA
-16 SPDMIRAWS
+16 SPEMIRSWS

-33 TINYRTLRPEKDGLF
+33 TINYRTLRPEKEGLF

-117 LLDIPLNALRSVLYY
+117 LLDLPTNQLRSVLYY
-132 EKYIIIEPGD
+132 EKYIVIDPGD
-142 TDLKKLDLLTE
+142 TNLKKCQLLTE
-153 EEYQEY
+153 EEYSAAQEK
-159 LERYGQA
+159 YGGA
-166 FIAGMGAE
+166 FTAGMGAE
-174 AVRTLLKNLNLDLM
+174 AISVLLENLNLDQM
-188 ATELRQK
+188 VIDLRAK
-195 MIEKGPRSDKRLL
+195 MIEKREKSDKKLL
-208 RRIEIVESFRNSN
+208 RRIDIVENFRNSK
-221 NKPEWMILDVVPV
+221 NKPQWMILSVIPV

-272 NELHAPDIIIR
+272 QLLNAPDIIIR

-295 LFDNSKRKR
+295 LFDNSKKKK
-304 VVKGASNRPLKSISD
+304 VVKGSSSRPLKSISD

-353 WQCGLPTKMALELF
+353 WQCGIPTKMALELF

-379 VVYNIKKAKM
+379 VVFNIKKAKL
-389 LVEAETP
+389 LVEQETQ
-396 EVYQILDEVVKEHP
+396 EVFAILDEVVKEHP
-410 VLLNRAPT
+410 VMLNRAPT

-432 EGKAIKLNPLVCHA
+432 EGKAIKLHPLVCHA

-507 PNAKRPGSDKEETK
+507 SNAKRPGSVKQETK
-521 GNIPLYTSL
+521 DKIPFYSSA
-530 EEVLMAV
+530 EEVVMAV
-537 EAGVLDREAVIRV
+537 EGKSLEWEAAIRLKPV
-550 KPPKTPVWEKSG
+550 KFPVWDKVGHVVDVPKNSTIVTS
-562 KAAHI
+562 A
-567 KGDAIETTP
+567 
-576 GRLIFNEELPS
+576 GRLVFNEELPP
-587 EIPFLNYELKDKE
+587 EIPFINYELKDKE
-600 LRTLIEIVFNKH
+600 LRALIEHVFKEK
-612 GSWTTVRMLD
+612 GSWITVQMLD
-622 AIKNTGYRYATVFGA
+622 AIKSTGYRYSTVFGA
-637 TIGIDDIVVPKE
+637 TIGVDDVIVPKE
-649 KAGMIEK
+649 KPEMINK
-656 ANKEVEAILKQNRAG
+656 ANKDVESIQKQYKNG
-671 HITQEERY
+671 LITQEERY
-679 NRVVEVWSKTND
+679 NKVLEVWNKTNED
-691 ELANRMMKT
+691 LTNLTMKT
-700 LEEDRDGF
+700 LEMERDGF
-708 NSIYMMANSGA
+708 NSIYMMSNSGA

-734 LMSKPSGDIIELPI
+734 LMAKASGEIIELPI

-757 VIEFFISTNGSRKGL
+757 VIEFFISTNGARKGL
-772 ADTALKTS
+772 TDTALKTA

-792 AQDVV
+792 AQDMV

-809 AYSAIKDGEEI
+809 SYSAVKQGEDI
-820 VEHLSERIVGRYSLE
+820 VEPLKDRIVGRFTLE
-835 QVKHPITK
+835 RVKHPITG
-843 ELIIDV
+843 ELLADV
-849 NEEIT
+849 NEEIS
-854 EEIAKKIEDAGVESV
+854 EEIAGIIDAAGVESV
-869 LIRTVLTCE
+869 RIRTVLTCE
-878 ARHGVCR
+878 AKYGVCR
-885 RCYGRNLATNRSV
+885 KCYGRNLATNRTV
-898 NIGEPVGT
+898 DIGEAVGT

-920 LRTFHTGGTAQLS
+920 MRTFHTGGVATKAS
-933 EENRIFFKY
+933 EENRITLKY
-942 PVYIKSLE
+942 PVYIRDIKGTYITLD
-950 GMHVDLPEET
+950 GGHL
-960 VTDREGRQRVS
+960 
-971 RSARRLFTRKGYAVV
+971 LFTRRGHVV
-986 ARVVKEYK
+986 VNKVMKEYK
-994 LEPGDELL
+994 LESGDKLIAADEK
-1002 VENGVRVWK
+1002 RV
-1011 NQGIIKRENKEINSP
+1011 NRGDVIIKRRGEDIISP
-1026 ENDFAVIKETGEGRV
+1026 EIAYAMVLKNKDGET
-1041 LYLVGQDQR
+1041 LYLIGQDQK
-1050 IEIRNGSEFLGTEG
+1050 IEIRNGSDFEVQKGTVVE
-1064 DVLKL
+1064 K
-1069 GNMRTEETKD
+1069 EKP
-1079 QAVIA
+1079 IA
-1084 TFDPFSDP
+1084 TFDPHSDP

-1097 SGRVRYEDIIP
+1097 SGIVKYEDIID
-1108 GTTLKDEVDEGSGKI
+1108 GTTMKEEFDEDSGNT

-1130 LMEGKQPR
+1130 QHESEQPR
-1138 IIIQDE
+1138 IFIVDDNDKEI
-1144 EGNERASYFL
+1144 ASYFL
-1154 PGGAY
+1154 PSGAY

-1164 GEEISAGK
+1164 GDKIKAGRQ
-1172 TIAKTLKESATT
+1172 IAKTLKESART

-1195 ELFEARKPKNPAVLA
+1195 ELFEARKPKSPAVLA
-1210 LVSGTI
+1210 QVSGVVY
-1216 RFKGTLKGKRV
+1216 FKGIAKGKRKISIV
-1227 IFVED
+1227 D
-1232 AFGKE
+1232 AFGRE
-1237 YKHLIPMTKRLLV
+1237 FSHLIPINKRLLV

-1260 ALCMGVKNPHD
+1260 HLCMGSINPHD
-1271 ILHILGEVRL
+1271 ILYIMGESRL

-1306 VIIRQMMRKVEIVK
+1306 VIIRQMMRKVEIRS
-1320 VGDTGFIFGQMVD
+1320 VGDTKFIYGAPVD
-1333 KYRFHEENEKVIK
+1333 KYRFHEENARVIA
-1346 EGGQAAVAMP
+1346 EGGQPAIAQPM
-1356 IFQGITKASLNI
+1356 FQGITKASLNI

-1388 IKGDIDHLQGLK
+1388 IAGSTDYLRGLK

-1410 AGTGMKRYRDIKLF
+1410 AGTGMKRYRNVKLF
-1424 DEDNQDLD
+1424 DDESQDLD
-1432 HMVEE
+1432 EYMQEI
-1437 VLEKRRLEQAAES
+1437 LERRKQEAEL
-1450 PADEFAEVDRE
+1450 AEVGVPQNDNVVE
-1461 VDAEDPEVDMAV
+1461 DAEE
-1473 LEDEPEEDDEDDEER
+1473 
-1488 ETVTVDEGEEED
+1488 

>member
-11 MIQLA
+11 MIKLA
-16 SPDMIRAWS
+16 SPEMIRAWS

-117 LLDIPLNALRSVLYY
+117 LLDMTMADLRSVLYY
-132 EKYIIIEPGD
+132 EKYVVIEAGD
-142 TDLKKLDLLTE
+142 TDLKKNKLLTE
-153 EEYQEY
+153 EEYFEAQ
-159 LERYGQA
+159 ERYGQS
-166 FIAGMGAE
+166 FSAGMGAE
-174 AVRTLLKNLNLDLM
+174 AIRTLLENVNLDEI
-188 ATELRQK
+188 AVDLRAK
-195 MIEKGPRSDKRLL
+195 MIEKGAKSNKRLL
-208 RRIEIVESFRNSN
+208 KRIEIVENFRSSS
-221 NKPEWMILDVVPV
+221 NKPEWMILEVIPV
-234 IPPELRPMVQLDGGR
+234 IPPDLRPMVQLDGGR

-272 NELHAPDIIIR
+272 QTLNAPDIIIR

-295 LFDNSKRKR
+295 LFDNSKKKR

-379 VVYNIKKAKM
+379 VVYNIKKAKL
-389 LVEAETP
+389 LVEQETP
-396 EVYQILDEVVKEHP
+396 EVFAILDEVVKEHP

-432 EGKAIKLNPLVCHA
+432 EGKAIKLHPLVCHA

-465 AQMECWTLMLSARNL
+465 AQMECWTLMLSAKNL
-480 LNPANGKTIV
+480 LNPANGKPIV

-507 PNAKRPGSDKEETK
+507 PKAKGTGHRYSST
-521 GNIPLYTSL
+521 

-537 EAGVLDREAVIRV
+537 ESKALEWAAQITV
-550 KPPKTPVWEKSG
+550 KLPKKNVWERVG
-562 KAAHI
+562 KLAVQEPGGFI
-567 KGDAIETTP
+567 KTSA
-576 GRLIFNEELPS
+576 GRLVFNEEMPA
-587 EIPFLNYELKDKE
+587 EIPFINFEMKDKE
-600 LRTLIEIVFNKH
+600 LRELIEEIFKKN
-612 GSWTTVRMLD
+612 GSWTTVKVLD
-622 AIKNTGYRYATVFGA
+622 AIKATGYRYATVFGA

-649 KAGMIEK
+649 KPAMIEK
-656 ANKEVEAILKQNRAG
+656 ANKEVEDIQMQYRKGLISKEERFNTIIEAWGRTNNELAAIL
-671 HITQEERY
+671 
-679 NRVVEVWSKTND
+679 
-691 ELANRMMKT
+691 MKT
-700 LEEDRDGF
+700 LEADRDGF
-708 NSIYMMANSGA
+708 NSIHMMANSGA
-719 RGSRNQI
+719 RGSLQQI

-734 LMSKPSGDIIELPI
+734 LMAKPTGEFIEIPI
-748 RSNFKEGLS
+748 RANFKEGLS
-757 VIEFFISTNGSRKGL
+757 VIEFFISTNGARKAL

-809 AYSAIKDGEEI
+809 LYSAIKKGEDI
-820 VEHLSERIVGRYSLE
+820 SEHLKDRIIGRYTLE
-835 QVKHPITK
+835 RVKHPITG

-849 NEEIT
+849 NEEISPET
-854 EEIAKKIEDAGVESV
+854 AAQIEAAGVESV
-869 LIRTVLTCE
+869 QIRTVLTCE
-878 ARHGVCR
+878 AKHGVCR
-885 RCYGRNLATNRSV
+885 KCYGRNLATNRSV
-898 NIGEPVGT
+898 DIGEAVGT

-920 LRTFHTGGTAQLS
+920 MRTFHIGGAATKIS
-933 EENRIFFKY
+933 EDNRIFLKY
-942 PVYIKSLE
+942 PVYIRDVEGAHVEMPEVNSKNKEGKLE
-950 GMHVDLPEET
+950 
-960 VTDREGRQRVS
+960 VTKP
-971 RSARRLFTRKGYAVV
+971 AYWLFTRKGHAIVNKV
-986 ARVVKEYK
+986 MMEYK
-994 LEPGDELL
+994 LEAKDELL
-1002 VENGVRVWK
+1002 VEDGKRVIR
-1011 NQGIIKRENKEINSP
+1011 GAPIIKRGSEEILSP
-1026 ENDFAVIKETGEGRV
+1026 EIAYALVLKDSNGRNSM
-1041 LYLVGQDQR
+1041 LCLIGQDQK
-1050 IEIRNGSEFLGTEG
+1050 IEIRNGSEF
-1064 DVLKL
+1064 
-1069 GNMRTEETKD
+1069 
-1079 QAVIA
+1079 IA
-1084 TFDPFSDP
+1084 KQGEIVEAEKTIASFDPFNDP

-1097 SGRVRYEDIIP
+1097 GGKVIYEDIIP
-1108 GTTLKDEVDEGSGKI
+1108 GTTMKEEPSGEGKM

-1130 LMEGKQPR
+1130 QLESKQPR
-1138 IIIQDE
+1138 IIIVDDN
-1144 EGNERASYFL
+1144 GNEVVSYFL
-1154 PGGAY
+1154 PSGAY
-1159 IQVEE
+1159 ILVNEDE
-1164 GEEISAGK
+1164 HIHAGR
-1172 TIAKTLKESATT
+1172 TIAKTTKESAKA
-1184 MDITSGLPRVS
+1184 MDITLGLPRVS

-1210 LVSGTI
+1210 QVAGKVFFRGI
-1216 RFKGTLKGKRV
+1216 VKGKRV
-1227 IFVED
+1227 VIIQD

-1237 YKHLIPMTKRLLV
+1237 YKHLVPITKRLLI

-1260 ALCMGVKNPHD
+1260 LLCNGAINPHD
-1271 ILHILGEVRL
+1271 KLHIHGESEL

-1289 QHVYRLQG
+1289 KEVYRLNG

-1306 VIIRQMMRKVEIVK
+1306 IIIRQMMRKVEIVA
-1320 VGDTGFIFGQMVD
+1320 VGDTRFIYGQMVD
-1333 KYRFHEENEKVIK
+1333 KYKFHEENNRVIT
-1346 EGGQAAVAMP
+1346 EGGQPAIARPM
-1356 IFQGITKASLNI
+1356 FQGMTKAALNI

-1388 IKGDIDHLQGLK
+1388 IAGSTDALRGLK

-1410 AGTGMKRYRDIKLF
+1410 AGTGMKRYRAVKLF
-1424 DEDNQDLD
+1424 DEDSQDLD
-1432 HMVEE
+1432 VQMQEILEQRKLEALAEEEMMATQEEMVE
-1437 VLEKRRLEQAAES
+1437 A
-1450 PADEFAEVDRE
+1450 
-1461 VDAEDPEVDMAV
+1461 
-1473 LEDEPEEDDEDDEER
+1473 EPEEADE
-1488 ETVTVDEGEEED
+1488 

>member
-11 MIQLA
+11 MIRLA
-16 SPDMIRAWS
+16 SPEMIRSWS

-33 TINYRTLRPEKDGLF
+33 TINYRTLRPEKEGLF

-68 IRYKGVI
+68 IRYRGVT

-117 LLDIPLNALRSVLYY
+117 LLDLPTSQLRSVLYY
-132 EKYIIIEPGD
+132 EKYIVTDPGD
-142 TDLKKLDLLTE
+142 TNLKRNQLLSE
-153 EEYQEY
+153 EEYNDAQE
-159 LERYGQA
+159 RGGG
-166 FIAGMGAE
+166 FTAGMGAE
-174 AVRTLLKNLNLDLM
+174 AVSVLLENLNLDQM
-188 ATELRQK
+188 VTELRAK
-195 MIEKGPRSDKRLL
+195 MIEKGAKSDKRLL
-208 RRIEIVESFRNSN
+208 KRIEIVENFRNSN
-221 NKPEWMILDVVPV
+221 NKPQWMILSVIPV

-272 NELHAPDIIIR
+272 QALNAPDIIIR

-295 LFDNSKRKR
+295 LFDNSKKKKI
-304 VVKGASNRPLKSISD
+304 VKGSTSRPLKSISD

-353 WQCGLPTKMALELF
+353 WQCGIPTKMALELF

-379 VVYNIKKAKM
+379 VVFNIKKAKM
-389 LVEAETP
+389 LVEQETP
-396 EVYQILDEVVKEHP
+396 EVFAILDEVVKEHP

-432 EGKAIKLNPLVCHA
+432 EGKSIKLHPLVCHA

-507 PNAKRPGSDKEETK
+507 KNAKRPGSSKSDKK
-521 GNIPLYTSL
+521 DKVPYYSSA

-537 EAGVLDREAVIRV
+537 DRKALDWEAEIRI
-550 KPPKTPVWEKSG
+550 KPTKFPVWEE
-562 KAAHI
+562 KAGNEVKTLHDGTINTSA
-567 KGDAIETTP
+567 
-576 GRLIFNEELPS
+576 GRLVFNEELPES
-587 EIPFLNYELKDKE
+587 IPFINYELKDKE
-600 LRTLIEIVFNKH
+600 LRALIEHIFKVK
-612 GSWTTVRMLD
+612 GSWITVQMLD
-622 AIKNTGYRYATVFGA
+622 AIKSTGYRYSTVFGA
-637 TIGIDDIVVPKE
+637 TIGIDDIVIPKE
-649 KAGMIEK
+649 KPEMIDK
-656 ANKEVEAILKQNRAG
+656 ANKQVGDIQRDWRRGL
-671 HITQEERY
+671 ITQEERY
-679 NRVVEVWSKTND
+679 NRVVEIWTKTNE
-691 ELANRMMKT
+691 ELTNLTMKT
-700 LEEDRDGF
+700 LEDDRDGF

-734 LMSKPSGDIIELPI
+734 LMSKPSGDINELPI

-757 VIEFFISTNGSRKGL
+757 VIEFFISTNGARKGL
-772 ADTALKTS
+772 TDTALKTA

-792 AQDVV
+792 AQDMV

-809 AYSAIKDGEEI
+809 QYSAIKSGEDITEPLKDRI
-820 VEHLSERIVGRYSLE
+820 IGRFTLER
-835 QVKHPITK
+835 VKHPITG
-843 ELIIDV
+843 ELIVEV

-854 EEIAKKIEDAGVESV
+854 EAVADAIEAAGVETV
-869 LIRTVLTCE
+869 RIRTVLTCE
-878 ARHGVCR
+878 AKYGVCR
-885 RCYGRNLATNRSV
+885 KCYGRDLATNNTV
-898 NIGEPVGT
+898 EIGEAVGT

-920 LRTFHTGGTAQLS
+920 MRTFHIGGVAS
-933 EENRIFFKY
+933 KAIEENRIALKY
-942 PVYIKSLE
+942 PVYIKDVVGTYIELDN
-950 GMHVDLPEET
+950 GHF
-960 VTDREGRQRVS
+960 
-971 RSARRLFTRKGYAVV
+971 LFTRRGWVTINKVM
-986 ARVVKEYK
+986 REYR
-994 LEPGDELL
+994 LENDDKLL
-1002 VENGVRVWK
+1002 VTEGKRINRGDV
-1011 NQGIIKRENKEINSP
+1011 IIKRRGEDIISP
-1026 ENDFAVIKETGEGRV
+1026 EIAYALILKDKETET
-1041 LYLVGQDQR
+1041 LYLIGQDQKK
-1050 IEIRNGSEFLGTEG
+1050 EIKNGSNFEVRKGTVVEAE
-1064 DVLKL
+1064 K
-1069 GNMRTEETKD
+1069 T
-1079 QAVIA
+1079 IS

-1097 SGRVRYEDIIP
+1097 GGTVKYEDIILDS
-1108 GTTLKDEVDEGSGKI
+1108 TLKEEYDEDTGNT

-1130 LMEGKQPR
+1130 QHESKQPR
-1138 IIIQDE
+1138 IFIIDDNDKE
-1144 EGNERASYFL
+1144 VASYFL
-1154 PGGAY
+1154 PSGAY
-1159 IQVEE
+1159 ILVEE
-1164 GEEISAGK
+1164 GDKINAGK
-1172 TIAKTLKESATT
+1172 TIAKTLKDTAKA

-1210 LVSGTI
+1210 KVSGKVYFRGI
-1216 RFKGTLKGKRV
+1216 GKGKRKV
-1227 IFVED
+1227 VVVD
-1232 AFGKE
+1232 AFEKE
-1237 YKHLIPMTKRLLV
+1237 HEHLIPINKRLLV
-1250 RDGDTVEAGE
+1250 RDGDPVEAGE
-1260 ALCMGVKNPHD
+1260 ALCMGAVNPHD
-1271 ILHILGEVRL
+1271 VLSSMGENEL
-1281 QRYLMDEI
+1281 QRYLMKEI
-1289 QHVYRLQG
+1289 QQVYRLQG
-1297 VSINDKHIG
+1297 VVINDKHIG
-1306 VIIRQMMRKVEIVK
+1306 VIIRQMMRKVEICK
-1320 VGDTGFIFGQMVD
+1320 VGDTKFIFGSSVD
-1333 KYRFHEENEKVIK
+1333 KYRFHEENARVIA
-1346 EGGQAAVAMP
+1346 EGGQPAVARPM
-1356 IFQGITKASLNI
+1356 FQGITKASLNI

-1388 IKGDIDHLQGLK
+1388 IAGSTDYLRGLK

-1410 AGTGMKRYRDIKLF
+1410 AGTGMKRYRNIKLF
-1424 DEDNQDLD
+1424 DDETQDLD
-1432 HMVEE
+1432 EYMREILERRKQEEAAVPETNQEEFNVE
-1437 VLEKRRLEQAAES
+1437 
-1450 PADEFAEVDRE
+1450 AD
-1461 VDAEDPEVDMAV
+1461 
-1473 LEDEPEEDDEDDEER
+1473 
-1488 ETVTVDEGEEED
+1488 

>member
-11 MIQLA
+11 MIKLA
-16 SPDMIRAWS
+16 SPEMIRAWS

-117 LLDIPLNALRSVLYY
+117 LLDLPLASLRSVLYY
-132 EKYIIIEPGD
+132 EKYVVIDSGD
-142 TDLKKLDLLTE
+142 TDLKKMQLLTE
-153 EEYQEY
+153 EEYYEAQ
-159 LERYGQA
+159 ERYGGG
-166 FIAGMGAE
+166 FTAGMGAE
-174 AVRTLLKNLNLDLM
+174 AVRTLLENLNLDQM
-188 ATELRQK
+188 AADLRVR
-195 MIEKGPRSDKRLL
+195 MIEKGAKSDKRLL
-208 RRIEIVESFRNSN
+208 KRIEIVENFRNSN
-221 NKPEWMILDVVPV
+221 NKPEWMILDVIPV

-272 NELHAPDIIIR
+272 QTLNAPDIIIR

-295 LFDNSKRKR
+295 LFDNSKKKR

-389 LVEAETP
+389 LVEQETP
-396 EVYQILDEVVKEHP
+396 EVFAILDEVVKEHP

-432 EGKAIKLNPLVCHA
+432 EGKAIKLHPLVCHA

-507 PNAKRPGSDKEETK
+507 PNAKGQGRCYGTVEE
-521 GNIPLYTSL
+521 I
-530 EEVLMAV
+530 LMAV
-537 EAGVLDREAVIRV
+537 EAKSLDWEARIKTR
-550 KPPKTPVWEKSG
+550 PPKTPIWD
-562 KAAHI
+562 KAGREV
-567 KGDAIETTP
+567 KPGEGGFIETTA
-576 GRLIFNEELPS
+576 GRLVFNEELPP
-587 EIPFLNYELKDKE
+587 EIPFINYELKDKE
-600 LRTLIEIVFNKH
+600 LRGLIENIFSDK
-612 GSWTTVRMLD
+612 GSWTTVKMLD
-622 AIKNTGYRYATVFGA
+622 AIKATGYKYATVFGA
-637 TIGIDDIVVPKE
+637 TIGVDDIVVPKE
-649 KAGMIEK
+649 KTELIDK
-656 ANKEVEAILKQNRAG
+656 ANREVDSIQKQWRQG

-679 NRVVEVWSKTND
+679 NRVVEVWSKTNED
-691 ELANRMMKT
+691 LTNIMMKT
-700 LEEDRDGF
+700 LEADRDGF
-708 NSIYMMANSGA
+708 NSVYMMANSGA

-734 LMSKPSGDIIELPI
+734 LMAKPSGDIIELPI

-757 VIEFFISTNGSRKGL
+757 VIEFFISTNGARKGL
-772 ADTALKTS
+772 ADTALKTA

-809 AYSAIKDGEEI
+809 AYSAIKDGEDI
-820 VEHLSERIVGRYSLE
+820 VEPLSDRIVGRYTLE
-835 QVKHPITK
+835 RVKHPITG

-854 EEIAKKIEDAGVESV
+854 ESIAMAIEAAGVESV
-869 LIRTVLTCE
+869 RIRTVLTCE
-878 ARHGVCR
+878 AKHGVCR

-898 NIGEPVGT
+898 DIGEAVGT

-920 LRTFHTGGTAQLS
+920 MRTFHIGGAATKIS
-933 EENRIFFKY
+933 EENRTFLKY
-942 PVYIKSLE
+942 PVYIRE
-950 GMHVDLPEET
+950 VTGAHVELP
-960 VTDREGRQRVS
+960 DG
-971 RSARRLFTRKGYAVV
+971 RRLFTRKGYTVV
-986 ARVVKEYK
+986 NKVMKEFK
-994 LEPGDELL
+994 IEPKDELL
-1002 VENGVRVWK
+1002 VEDGKRIIR
-1011 NQGIIKRENKEINSP
+1011 GEPIIKRGGKNILSP
-1026 ENDFAVIKETGEGRV
+1026 EIAYAMVLGDAKDSRA
-1041 LYLVGQDQR
+1041 LYLIGQDQK
-1050 IEIRNGSEFLGTEG
+1050 IEIRNGSEFVVKKGEVVGAEKT
-1064 DVLKL
+1064 
-1069 GNMRTEETKD
+1069 
-1079 QAVIA
+1079 IA

-1097 SGRVRYEDIIP
+1097 SGIVKYEDIIP
-1108 GTTLKDEVDEGSGKI
+1108 GTTLKEEIDEETGNI

-1130 LMEGKQPR
+1130 QLESKQPR
-1138 IIIQDE
+1138 IYIVDDG
-1144 EGNERASYFL
+1144 GNELASYFL

-1159 IQVEE
+1159 IQVDE
-1164 GEEISAGK
+1164 GEKINAGR
-1172 TIAKTLKESATT
+1172 TIAKTLKESAKA

-1195 ELFEARKPKNPAVLA
+1195 ELFEARKPKSPAVLA
-1210 LVSGTI
+1210 LVSGLVY
-1216 RFKGTLKGKRV
+1216 FKGIIKGKRV
-1227 IFVED
+1227 VVIQD

-1260 ALCMGVKNPHD
+1260 PLCVGSVNPHD
-1271 ILHILGEVRL
+1271 ILHILGESTL

-1289 QHVYRLQG
+1289 QQVYRLQG

-1306 VIIRQMMRKVEIVK
+1306 VIIRQMMRKVEIVA
-1320 VGDTGFIFGQMVD
+1320 VGDTKFIFGQMVD
-1333 KYRFHEENEKVIK
+1333 KYRFHEENNRVIA
-1346 EGGQAAVAMP
+1346 EGGQPSVARP
-1356 IFQGITKASLNI
+1356 LFQGITKASLNI

-1388 IKGDIDHLQGLK
+1388 IAGSTDYLRGLK

-1410 AGTGMKRYRDIKLF
+1410 AGTGMKRYRGVKLF
-1424 DEDNQDLD
+1424 DEEQQDLD
-1432 HMVEE
+1432 QYMREI
-1437 VLEKRRLEQAAES
+1437 LEKRKLEKVA
-1450 PADEFAEVDRE
+1450 
-1461 VDAEDPEVDMAV
+1461 
-1473 LEDEPEEDDEDDEER
+1473 EPEEEDFSSDDTEE
-1488 ETVTVDEGEEED
+1488 

>member
-11 MIQLA
+11 MIKLA
-16 SPDMIRAWS
+16 SPDTIRAWS

-117 LLDIPLNALRSVLYY
+117 LLDMPLIALRSVLYY
-132 EKYIIIEPGD
+132 EKYVVIDPGD
-142 TDLKKLDLLTE
+142 TDLKKMQLLSE
-153 EEYQEY
+153 EEYYEAQ
-159 LERYGQA
+159 ERYGGQ
-166 FIAGMGAE
+166 FQAGMGAE
-174 AVRTLLKNLNLDLM
+174 SVRILLENIDLDQL
-188 ATELRQK
+188 AAELRRK
-195 MIEKGPRSDKRLL
+195 MIVKGMKSDKRLL
-208 RRIEIVESFRNSN
+208 KRIDIVENFRASN
-221 NKPEWMILDVVPV
+221 NKPSWMILDVIPV

-272 NELHAPDIIIR
+272 QALNAPDIIIR

-295 LFDNSKRKR
+295 LFDNSKKKR

-379 VVYNIKKAKM
+379 VVYNIKKAKIF
-389 LVEAETP
+389 VEQETP
-396 EVYQILDEVVKEHP
+396 EVYAILDEVVKEHP
-410 VLLNRAPT
+410 ILLNRAPT

-432 EGKAIKLNPLVCHA
+432 EGKAIKLHPLVCHA

-490 FPSQDMV
+490 FPSHDMV

-507 PNAKRPGSDKEETK
+507 ARAKGTGRRYTSADEIQLAVETK
-521 GNIPLYTSL
+521 DANGVP
-530 EEVLMAV
+530 
-537 EAGVLDREAVIRV
+537 VLDWEALIKV
-550 KPPKTPVWEKSG
+550 KVSKMPIWD
-562 KAAHI
+562 KAGHEAEAD
-567 KGDAIETTP
+567 KDGYIETTA
-576 GRLIFNEELPS
+576 GRLVFNEELPP
-587 EIPFLNYELKDKE
+587 EIPFINYELKDKE
-600 LRTLIEIVFNKH
+600 LRALIEHIFAVK
-612 GSWTTVRMLD
+612 GSWITVKMLD
-622 AIKNTGYRYATVFGA
+622 VIKATGYKYATVFGA
-637 TIGIDDIVVPKE
+637 TIGVDDIVVPKE
-649 KAGMIEK
+649 KGEMIDK
-656 ANKEVEAILKQNRAG
+656 ANREVENIQKQYRSG

-679 NRVVEVWSKTND
+679 NKVIDVWSKTNED
-691 ELANRMMKT
+691 LTNIMMKT
-700 LEEDRDGF
+700 LESDRDGF
-708 NSIYMMANSGA
+708 NSVYMMANSGA

-734 LMSKPSGDIIELPI
+734 LMAKPSGDLIELPI

-757 VIEFFISTNGSRKGL
+757 VIEFFISTNGARKGL
-772 ADTALKTS
+772 ADTALKTA

-797 VNEDDCGTINGI
+797 VNEEDCGTINGI
-809 AYSAIKDGEEI
+809 EYSAIKDGEDIIER
-820 VEHLSERIVGRYSLE
+820 LSERIVGRYTLE

-843 ELIIDV
+843 ELIIEV

-854 EEIAKKIEDAGVESV
+854 EEIARQIEDAGIESV
-869 LIRTVLTCE
+869 RIRTVLTCE
-878 ARHGVCR
+878 AEHGVCR
-885 RCYGRNLATNRSV
+885 KCYGRNLATNRTV
-898 NIGEPVGT
+898 DIGEAVGT

-920 LRTFHTGGTAQLS
+920 MRTFHIGGAATKLS
-933 EENRIFFKY
+933 EENRTFLKY
-942 PVYIKSLE
+942 PVMVKSVE
-950 GMHVDLPEET
+950 GVHVELSS
-960 VTDREGRQRVS
+960 GHW
-971 RSARRLFTRKGYAVV
+971 LFTRKGHAIVNRV
-986 ARVVKEYK
+986 MKEFVLEARDHV
-994 LEPGDELL
+994 L
-1002 VENGVRVWK
+1002 VEDGMRV
-1011 NQGIIKRENKEINSP
+1011 NRGAPVIKRGREEILSP
-1026 ENDFAVIKETGEGRV
+1026 EHAFVLVTESEEGKH
-1041 LYLVGQDQR
+1041 LYLIGQDQK
-1050 IEIRNGSEFLGTEG
+1050 IEIRNGSEFLVKQG
-1064 DVLKL
+1064 DMVKAEK
-1069 GNMRTEETKD
+1069 T
-1079 QAVIA
+1079 IA

-1097 SGRVRYEDIIP
+1097 SGFVKFEDIIP
-1108 GTTLKDEVDEGSGKI
+1108 GTTMKEELDEETGNT
-1123 EKRITEF
+1123 EKRITDFQLES
-1130 LMEGKQPR
+1130 KQPR
-1138 IIIQDE
+1138 IFIVDDE
-1144 EGNERASYFL
+1144 GVEVASYFL
-1154 PGGAY
+1154 PSGAY
-1159 IQVEE
+1159 IQVDEDE
-1164 GEEISAGK
+1164 KIQAGR
-1172 TIAKTLKESATT
+1172 TIAKTLKESAKAS
-1184 MDITSGLPRVS
+1184 DITSGLPRVS
-1195 ELFEARKPKNPAVLA
+1195 ELFEARKPKLPAVLA
-1210 LVSGTI
+1210 LVSGKVYFRGTI
-1216 RFKGTLKGKRV
+1216 KGKRV
-1227 IFVED
+1227 IVIED
-1232 AFGKE
+1232 NFGKE
-1237 YKHLIPMTKRLLV
+1237 YKHLVPMSKRLLI
-1250 RDGDTVEAGE
+1250 RDGDIVDAGE
-1260 ALCMGVKNPHD
+1260 PLCNGSANPHD
-1271 ILHILGEVRL
+1271 ILHILGESTL

-1289 QHVYRLQG
+1289 QQVYRLQG

-1306 VIIRQMMRKVEIVK
+1306 VIIRQMMRKVEIVA
-1320 VGDTGFIFGQMVD
+1320 VGDTSFIYGDMVD
-1333 KYRFHEENEKVIK
+1333 KYNFHEENSRVMA
-1346 EGGQAAVAMP
+1346 EGGQPAVAKPM
-1356 IFQGITKASLNI
+1356 FQGITKASLNI

-1388 IKGDIDHLQGLK
+1388 IAGATDNLRGLK

-1410 AGTGMKRYRDIKLF
+1410 AGTGMKRYRDVKLF
-1424 DEDNQDLD
+1424 DEDSQDLD
-1432 HMVEE
+1432 EYMKEI
-1437 VLEKRRLEQAAES
+1437 LEKRRLEEAA
-1450 PADEFAEVDRE
+1450 
-1461 VDAEDPEVDMAV
+1461 AV
-1473 LEDEPEEDDEDDEER
+1473 ER
-1488 ETVTVDEGEEED
+1488 SGEEEEFVVEESEAEE